1 MGAVDNGLMKIPI
14 PGKKPPAD
22 WKRAAKLVKRA
33 PNTSCLVLDNFLK
46 KSCPDFTSFEIDLK
60 KYMNFTPVHC
70 FYIIKG

>member
-33 PNTSCLVLDNFLK
+33 ANTSCLLLDNSFK
-46 KSCPDFTSFEIDLK
+46 KICADFTSFERDFK
-60 KYMNFTPVHC
+60 KYMNFTSVNC
-70 FYIIKG
+70 FYIIRG